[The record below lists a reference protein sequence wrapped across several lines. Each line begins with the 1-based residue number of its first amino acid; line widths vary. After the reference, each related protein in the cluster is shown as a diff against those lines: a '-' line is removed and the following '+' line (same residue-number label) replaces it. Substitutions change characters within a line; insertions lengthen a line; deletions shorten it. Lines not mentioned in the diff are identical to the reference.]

1 MQAEAAGTIWAAV
14 KDNRDNAEELDALG
28 GIRVLISLMRINEEG
43 NSEATEQCVG
53 VLSVVCHIS
62 SCCIASLLACGGI
75 PVLIKLISLGDDGVG
90 EYGTQELATK
100 ALAGACDESEGC
112 RTAARRVGAR
122 HTVQTVLESPLLESP
137 DAVQRLQAIN
147 AKVQP

>member
-1 MQAEAAGTIWAAV
+1 M
-14 KDNRDNAEELDALG
+14 DNAEELNALG
-28 GIRVLISLMRINEEG
+28 GIQALISLMRINEEG

-62 SCCIASLLACGGI
+62 PSCITSLLSCGG
-75 PVLIKLISLGDDGVG
+75 VQALIKLISLGDDGLG

-100 ALAGACDESEGC
+100 ALAGACDGSEGC
-112 RTAARRVGAR
+112 RTVARRVGAR
-122 HTVQTVLESPLLESP
+122 QTVKTVLESPLLESP
-137 DAVQRLQAIN
+137 DAVQRQQAIN